1 MIDFESLGTS
11 IAILSKA
18 DPIAALA
25 TGVLTGIFG
34 KIFFDKKKTTA
45 KEKAENKKTLG
56 KVIKL
61 KEKKNVRP
69 TEQDTE

>member
-1 MIDFESLGTS
+1 MIDFESLGAS
-11 IAILSKA
+11 IAILTKA

-45 KEKAENKKTLG
+45 KEKAANKKVLE
-56 KVIKL
+56 KAIKL
-61 KEKKNVRP
+61 KEKKNAKSAK
-69 TEQDTE
+69 